1 MIEVRRADRVD
12 IPTIVDFQIKMAFE
26 TERFELNKASIER
39 GVLAVFDDPS
49 KGFYVVA
56 EKQEEVIACLMLT
69 PEWSDWRNG
78 YFLWI
83 QSLYVEIAYRGSGV
97 FKLMYKFVQGLIKE
111 SDEFK
116 GIRLYVDL
124 NNTLAQDV
132 YFRIGLQESH
142 YKMFEWIK

>member
-26 TERFELNKASIER
+26 TESFDLNKDSIEK

-49 KGFYVVA
+49 KGFYIVSVKQQEVVA
-56 EKQEEVIACLMLT
+56 SLMLT

-83 QSLYVEIAYRGSGV
+83 QSLYVTPSHRGSGI
-97 FKLMYKFVQGLIKE
+97 FRKMYDFVKKVIA
-111 SDEFK
+111 DTAYFR
-116 GIRLYVDL
+116 GIRLYVDFD
-124 NNTLAQDV
+124 NTLAQDV
-132 YFRIGLQESH
+132 YSKVGMKESH
-142 YKMFEWIK
+142 YKMFEWIN